1 MRSGFSPRM
10 SGSDSF
16 GEKNSSLL
24 SIFPAVCY
32 SAESI
37 FWKILLAQQHW
48 RPSHFSMFLNQISK
62 AKLTWGFPDFWQN
75 SGLQLGVWGN
85 LGAIPG
91 HNLLLK
97 LSLIMFRWD
106 ICAVACQRPLS
117 PVEFFLLPALRWRAP
132 KGIHRRREFVFP
144 LVFWKRPWIASH
156 ISLVASG
163 WEAGSQ
169 EHLHVAAVRV
179 CRSKGHLNTKR
190 LSKGQPCVSCFHTL
204 FWLLDSYLGHD
215 VLKGNFHS
223 VSIETHSTP
232 SVSDCSFLFSVH
244 RPFDLWE
251 QQTKRTSSTQKETK
265 INF

>member
-16 GEKNSSLL
+16 GEKNSSML

-106 ICAVACQRPLS
+106 IYAV
-117 PVEFFLLPALRWRAP
+117 
-132 KGIHRRREFVFP
+132 
-144 LVFWKRPWIASH
+144 
-156 ISLVASG
+156 
-163 WEAGSQ
+163 
-169 EHLHVAAVRV
+169 
-179 CRSKGHLNTKR
+179 KGHCLLWSSFYFLHWDEGLLKASTR
-190 LSKGQPCVSCFHTL
+190 GESWCFH
-204 FWLLDSYLGHD
+204 WSSEYAPGLLLT
-215 VLKGNFHS
+215 S
-223 VSIETHSTP
+223 V
-232 SVSDCSFLFSVH
+232 
-244 RPFDLWE
+244 W
-251 QQTKRTSSTQKETK
+251 
-265 INF
+265 